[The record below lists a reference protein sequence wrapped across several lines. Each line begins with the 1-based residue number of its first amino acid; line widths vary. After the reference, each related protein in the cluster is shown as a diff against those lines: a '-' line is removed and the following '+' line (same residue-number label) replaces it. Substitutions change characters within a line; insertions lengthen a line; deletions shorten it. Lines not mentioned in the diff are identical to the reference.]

1 MVEKIASESQYLCPP
16 NLEVLCVETKS
27 FHEVSDL
34 RGKVCAS
41 CTHQELVPLIEVLQM
56 RDQLYLTL
64 PSKDWVFSQ
73 VVVVSCICASQLS
86 CNVIGQLTDQPH
98 FIN

>member
-1 MVEKIASESQYLCPP
+1 MVERIASESLYLCPP

-34 RGKVCAS
+34 RGKVCVS
-41 CTHQELVPLIEVLQM
+41 RTHQELVPL
-56 RDQLYLTL
+56 
-64 PSKDWVFSQ
+64 PSKDRVFAQ
-73 VVVVSCICASQLS
+73 VVVVSCTCASQLS

-98 FIN
+98 CIN